1 MYHIHI
7 IFACMNRIC
16 TDESEGVPE
25 LENDFKQKIEYIV
38 SVLHEAGYDPYEQ
51 LYAYLHTGNDT
62 YITRKGDTRSLV
74 SELDRE
80 QIWAYIAPHIKQKG
94 R

>member
-1 MYHIHI
+1 MLSAFLLDMRCYISPNLFPIQFTHKRTCVA
-7 IFACMNRIC
+7 FTCDIC
-16 TDESEGVPE
+16 
-25 LENDFKQKIEYIV
+25 IV
-38 SVLHEAGYDPYEQ
+38 AGYDPYEQ

-62 YITRKGDTRSLV
+62 YITRKGDARSLV
-74 SELDRE
+74 GELDRE

>member
-1 MYHIHI
+1 M
-7 IFACMNRIC
+7 
-16 TDESEGVPE
+16 
-25 LENDFKQKIEYIV
+25 ENEFHQKIEYIV

-62 YITRKGDTRSLV
+62 YITRKGDARSLV
-74 SELDRE
+74 GEVDRE
-80 QIWAYIAPHIKQKG
+80 QILDYIAPHIKQKG

>member
-1 MYHIHI
+1 MK
-7 IFACMNRIC
+7 
-16 TDESEGVPE
+16 TKDVPN
-25 LENDFKQKIEYIV
+25 LENDFKQNIEYIV
-38 SVLHEAGYDPYEQ
+38 AVLHEAGYNPYEQ

-62 YITRKGDTRSLV
+62 YITRKGDARSLV

-80 QIWAYIAPHIKQKG
+80 QIWAYIAPHIKQQG

>member
-1 MYHIHI
+1 MK
-7 IFACMNRIC
+7 
-16 TDESEGVPE
+16 TKDVPN
-25 LENDFKQKIEYIV
+25 LENDFKQNIEYIV
-38 SVLHEAGYDPYEQ
+38 AILHEAGYNPYEQ

-62 YITRKGDTRSLV
+62 YITRKGDARSLV

-80 QIWAYIAPHIKQKG
+80 QIWDYIAPHIKQKG

>member
-1 MYHIHI
+1 MK
-7 IFACMNRIC
+7 
-16 TDESEGVPE
+16 TKDVPN
-25 LENDFKQKIEYIV
+25 LENDFKQNIEYIV
-38 SVLHEAGYDPYEQ
+38 AVLHEAGYNPYEQ

-62 YITRKGDTRSLV
+62 YITRKGDARSLV

-80 QIWAYIAPHIKQKG
+80 QILDYIAPHIKQKG

>member
-1 MYHIHI
+1 M
-7 IFACMNRIC
+7 
-16 TDESEGVPE
+16 
-25 LENDFKQKIEYIV
+25 ENEFHHKIEYIV

-62 YITRKGDTRSLV
+62 YITRKGDARSLV
-74 SELDRE
+74 GELDRE
-80 QIWAYIAPHIKQKG
+80 QILDYIAPHIKQKS